1 MCQSE
6 ILPGPAK
13 TLRWG
18 VPEGKRGPDG
28 ELVHD
33 DFVMADALVA
43 KLDELKWSIRF
54 EPMFIPAKDPLE
66 EMSKTHRR

>member
-1 MCQSE
+1 MGQPQSGDS
-6 ILPGPAK
+6 PGK

-28 ELVHD
+28 ALVHD
-33 DFVMADALVA
+33 DFVMAGALVA

-54 EPMFIPAKDPLE
+54 EPVVIPAKDPLE
-66 EMSKTHRR
+66 EMSRTRRR